1 MNPYIIGPYT
11 EDDTSRFWGRTQ
23 EIEGM
28 YKSFLQNDYLVCY
41 ANSGEGKSS
50 ILNAGLFPKLRNSK
64 YCPINIRFKFDENEY
79 SDYNFDR
86 IISDIIEKSLKNV
99 AGFEKFEV
107 TYFYDSGCGDE
118 SNLLWQ
124 RNLIR
129 SSLWLRLRFSELLI
143 KNKDTN
149 ETSIY
154 TPVLV
159 FDQFEEVFTN
169 PRSEIWTKEFF
180 KWLEELSTDVCPE
193 RIVKLIDEH
202 DGDIDISMVP
212 STKRFKAIFS
222 LRSEYVGNVDYWGL
236 QHFYIPDLKNNRYFL
251 KPLKPN
257 GAVEVIKQP
266 EGFPQMPDKICENI
280 VLGCGENEELVREQ
294 LPCIPA
300 SILSIICHELYNLN
314 ENERNKI
321 ADLLVK
327 GRNSIVEKILENY
340 YLRTLSECGIKDDKT
355 RDAFEKALVD
365 DKGNRKRI
373 GVKHKDLQPLSDNQ
387 IEKLTGANMLR
398 VVSKAKN
405 DNDIEGDIVEL
416 PHDRFCKFITNHKN
430 KRFEEIQAKNR
441 SLKEWLL
448 FGITC
453 LVLGICSWRIHS
465 VFIDKMKPV
474 IDMYLRE
481 QITESDILKN
491 VFNIISPFSQN
502 NNLLESYASA
512 WCVVLY
518 AIALPCLFLYL
529 AKKQKITALI
539 ISIIAVL
546 LSTLIMYKIG
556 SFVDGQIGSL
566 SFISLLISF
575 GIISYLLIKWKTIG
589 TSDVRSWPLWGS
601 WVLFFFYL
609 FCEFVFGL
617 KIGVGVPCDSWYFVI
632 LIPILVF
639 LWSWSFFRIKPWD
652 SNNRYVNITFFYVAA
667 IVAIVILYVVADNN
681 SHSYLI
687 GNKLPK
693 YLVYILLSILCIIQ
707 LCLLWNTPSRTK
719 RIIAFA
725 VNSILMVGV
734 FSLNLGCNF
743 LKIDYDCVAHVANWR
758 SVYIKDA
765 SADKYGICNPINGK
779 EVFPIIISRNNVG
792 RFEFEVTSQSLSSY
806 SDSCN
811 SDSSFY
817 RNAGITH
824 AKFFTSPTL
833 EEYIFKT
840 KEINLKGLPLD
851 SKIDFYAVQLFEE
864 LRNANIAF
872 LTEGKSYSINKLAT
886 WEILDSL
893 QQKALERDLAV
904 LNINTQDTIWQFDR
918 PIPRAKS
925 DVIEDDDIHIFYK
938 SLARSFFLCSL
949 RDRVTHNDIPS
960 VFTLQRLFPLLFFT
974 SVPLMDYTYNSTT
987 NINVQDYSQSSKVTI
1002 CSQDILE
1009 QKAFAWYNLFNSLC
1023 TFDISLNALTYV
1035 EAKEKTNLISFLSD
1049 FLKELEDI
1057 NKALEKTNS
1066 DIESS
1071 TSSLKDDSITG
1082 LSTAISKLFTA
1093 MKNVNNNKTRL
1104 NEMKNRRKMELEE
1117 TSFAIETVKADGA
1130 FINMQE
1136 KVFNTLLPIMNRN
1149 TSGMYNNMFEM
1160 TCKNL
1165 MIVQI
1170 MRLYDVKKDLEKV
1183 SQYDSLRNQWYNEIK
1198 KLNDSN
1204 PSELTTLK
1212 DKVIEQLDII
1222 K

>member
-11 EDDTSRFWGRTQ
+11 EDDASRFCGRTQ

-99 AGFEKFEV
+99 AGFEQFEV
-107 TYFYDSGCGDE
+107 KYLYDSE
-118 SNLLWQ
+118 SGNESDLFWQ

-143 KNKDTN
+143 KNIDTN
-149 ETSIY
+149 ETSSY

-169 PRSEIWTKEFF
+169 PKSEIWTKEFF
-180 KWLEELSTDVCPE
+180 KWLEELSTDVCPK

-202 DGDIDISMVP
+202 DGDVDISMVS

-236 QHFYIPDLKNNRYFL
+236 QHFYIPDLKNNRFFL

-266 EGFPQMPDKICENI
+266 EGFPQMPDKMCENI

-300 SILSIICHELYNLN
+300 SILSIICHELYKLN
-314 ENERNKI
+314 DSERNKI
-321 ADLLVK
+321 AALLVK
-327 GRNSIVEKILENY
+327 GRNSVVERILENY
-340 YLRTLSECGIKDDKT
+340 YLRTLSECGIKDEKT

-373 GVKHKDLQPLSDNQ
+373 GVKHKDLQPLSEIQ
-387 IEKLTGANMLR
+387 IGKLIKTNMLR

-405 DNDIEGDIVEL
+405 DNDLEGDVVEL

-430 KRFEEIQAKNR
+430 KRFEDIQAKNR

-474 IDMYLRE
+474 IGMYLRG
-481 QITESDILKN
+481 QITESDILQN
-491 VFNIISPFSQN
+491 VFNTISPFSHN

-512 WCVVLY
+512 WCVLLY
-518 AIALPCLFLYL
+518 AIVLPCLFLYL
-529 AKKQKITALI
+529 AKKQKITAMI
-539 ISIIAVL
+539 ISITAVL
-546 LSTLIMYKIG
+546 LSTLIIYKIG
-556 SFVDGQIGSL
+556 SVIDGQIGSL
-566 SFISLLISF
+566 SFVSLLMSF
-575 GIISYLLIKWKTIG
+575 GIISYLLVKWKTIG
-589 TSDVRSWPLWGS
+589 ISDVRSWPLWGS
-601 WVLFFFYL
+601 WALFFFYL

-617 KIGVGVPCDSWYFVI
+617 KIGVGDPCDSWYFVI
-632 LIPILVF
+632 LIPVLVF
-639 LWSWSFFRIKPWD
+639 LWSWSFFRIKLWD
-652 SNNRYVNITFFYVAA
+652 SNISYVNKTVFYVVA
-667 IVAIVILYVVADNN
+667 IVAIIILYVVADNN

-687 GNKLPK
+687 GKKLPK
-693 YLVYILLSILCIIQ
+693 YMVYILLSILGIIQ
-707 LCLLWNTPSRTK
+707 LCLLWNTPSTPK

-725 VNSILMVGV
+725 VNYILLIGA
-734 FSLNLGCNF
+734 FTLNLGYNF
-743 LKIDYDCVAHVANWR
+743 FEIDYDCVAGVANWR
-758 SVYIKDA
+758 SVYIKNT
-765 SADKYGICNPINGK
+765 SVDKYGICNPING
-779 EVFPIIISRNNVG
+779 EVVFPTIISRKDVGKNV
-792 RFEFEVTSQSLSSY
+792 FEATSQSLSNC

-811 SDSSFY
+811 MDSSFY
-817 RNAGITH
+817 RNAGIMH

-840 KEINLKGLPLD
+840 KGINLKGVPLD
-851 SKIDFYAVQLFEE
+851 SKINFYAVQLFEE
-864 LRNANIAF
+864 LRKANIAY
-872 LTEGKSYSINKLAT
+872 LTEGKSYTINKLAT
-886 WEILDSL
+886 WDTLDSL

-904 LNINTQDTIWQFDR
+904 LNITSIDTIWQFDR
-918 PIPRAKS
+918 PIPRAKF
-925 DVIEDDDIHIFYK
+925 DVLEDDDIHVFYK

-960 VFTLQRLFPLLFFT
+960 VFSLQRLFPLLFFT
-974 SVPLMDYTYNSTT
+974 SVPLMDFIYNSTT
-987 NINVQDYSQSSKVTI
+987 NINVQDYSQSPTVTI

-1023 TFDISLNALTYV
+1023 IFDISLNIPKYF
-1035 EAKEKTNLISFLSD
+1035 EAKEKANIFSFLND
-1049 FLKELEDI
+1049 FSKELDDI
-1057 NKALEKTNS
+1057 IRALDKNNA
-1066 DIESS
+1066 DLKKS
-1071 TSSLKDDSITG
+1071 TSSLKEDSING
-1082 LSTAISKLFTA
+1082 LITAVNKFSKALKNEISTRNKL
-1093 MKNVNNNKTRL
+1093 R
-1104 NEMKNRRKMELEE
+1104 EMKNRRKVELEKA
-1117 TSFAIETVKADGA
+1117 SFDIETFKADGS
-1130 FINMQE
+1130 FKNMQE
-1136 KVFNTLLPIMNRN
+1136 KVFYTLLPIMNRN

-1170 MRLYDVKKDLEKV
+1170 MRLYDVKMDLEEV
-1183 SQYDSLRNQWYNEIK
+1183 SKYDSLRNQWYNEIR

-1212 DKVIEQLDII
+1212 GRIIEKLDLI

>member
-11 EDDTSRFWGRTQ
+11 EGDASRFWGRTQ

-50 ILNAGLFPKLRNSK
+50 ILNAGLFPKLRKSK

-86 IISDIIEKSLKNV
+86 IISDIIENSLKNV
-99 AGFEKFEV
+99 AGFEQFEV
-107 TYFYDSGCGDE
+107 KYLYDSE
-118 SNLLWQ
+118 SGNESDLLWQ

-143 KNKDTN
+143 KNNDTN
-149 ETSIY
+149 EICSY

-169 PRSEIWTKEFF
+169 PKSEIWTKEFF

-193 RIVKLIDEH
+193 RIVKLIDGH
-202 DGDIDISMVP
+202 NGDVDISMVP

-251 KPLKPN
+251 KPLKPS

-266 EGFPQMPDKICENI
+266 EGFPQMSDKMCENI

-314 ENERNKI
+314 DSERNKI
-321 ADLLVK
+321 SALLVK
-327 GRNSIVEKILENY
+327 ERNSVVEKILENY

-373 GVKHKDLQPLSDNQ
+373 GVKHKDLQPLSEDQ
-387 IEKLTGANMLR
+387 IEKLTEANMLR

-405 DNDIEGDIVEL
+405 ANDIEGDIVEL

-453 LVLGICSWRIHS
+453 MVLGICSWRIHS
-465 VFIDKMKPV
+465 AFIDKMKPV

-481 QITESDILKN
+481 KITESDILQN
-491 VFNIISPFSQN
+491 VINIISPFSHN

-512 WCVVLY
+512 WCVLLY

-529 AKKQKITALI
+529 AKKQKITAMI
-539 ISIIAVL
+539 ISITTVL
-546 LSTLIMYKIG
+546 LSSLIIYKIE

-589 TSDVRSWPLWGS
+589 ISDVRSWPLWGS

-617 KIGVGVPCDSWYFVI
+617 KIGVGSPMDSWYFVI

-639 LWSWSFFRIKPWD
+639 LWSWSFFRIKPWG
-652 SNNRYVNITFFYVAA
+652 SNNLYVNKTFFYVAA

-693 YLVYILLSILCIIQ
+693 KLVYVLLSILGIIQ
-707 LCLLWNTPSRTK
+707 LCLLWNTPTKPK

-725 VNSILMVGV
+725 VNYILLIGA
-734 FSLNLGCNF
+734 FSLNLGYNF
-743 LKIDYDCVAHVANWR
+743 LVIDYNSVASVANWR
-758 SVYIKDA
+758 SVYIKNL
-765 SADKYGICNPINGK
+765 STDKYGICNPIYGD
-779 EVFPIIISRNNVG
+779 EIFPAIISRNNVG
-792 RFEFEVTSQSLSSY
+792 GFDFEVTFPSLLSY

-817 RNAGITH
+817 RKDGTIH

-840 KEINLKGLPLD
+840 KGTKLEGLPLD

-864 LRNANIAF
+864 LRNANIAY
-872 LTEGKSYSINKLAT
+872 LSEGKSYTINKLAT

-893 QQKALERDLAV
+893 QQIALERDLAV
-904 LNINTQDTIWQFDR
+904 LNINSQDTIRQFDR
-918 PIPRAKS
+918 PISRVKS
-925 DVIEDDDIHIFYK
+925 DVLEDDDIHIFYK
-938 SLARSFFLCSL
+938 SLTRSFYLCSL

-1023 TFDISLNALTYV
+1023 TFDISLNAPKYADAV
-1035 EAKEKTNLISFLSD
+1035 KKANLISYLRD

-1057 NKALEKTNS
+1057 NKALEKTNE
-1066 DIESS
+1066 DIKNS
-1071 TSSLKDDSITG
+1071 TSSLKEDSVNG
-1082 LSTAISKLFTA
+1082 LKTSIDKFSKVLTDVNYI
-1093 MKNVNNNKTRL
+1093 KNRQK
-1104 NEMKNRRKMELEE
+1104 EMKNRRKKEMEKISFDVE
-1117 TSFAIETVKADGA
+1117 TEIAEKSFK
-1130 FINMQE
+1130 NMQE
-1136 KVFNTLLPIMNRN
+1136 KVFQTLLPLMNRN
-1149 TSGMYNNMFEM
+1149 TSGMYNNTFEM

-1183 SQYDSLRNQWYNEIK
+1183 TKYDSLRNQWYNEIK
-1198 KLNDSN
+1198 KLNDNN

-1212 DKVIEQLDII
+1212 EKLIEQLGL
-1222 K
+1222 

>member
-11 EDDTSRFWGRTQ
+11 EDDASRFWGRTQ

-50 ILNAGLFPKLRNSK
+50 ILNAGLFPKLRNNK

-86 IISDIIEKSLKNV
+86 IISDIIENSLKKV
-99 AGFEKFEV
+99 AGFEQFEV
-107 TYFYDSGCGDE
+107 TYLYDSGYGNE
-118 SNLLWQ
+118 SDLFWQ
-124 RNLIR
+124 KNLIR

-143 KNKDTN
+143 KNINTN
-149 ETSIY
+149 ETSNY

-169 PRSEIWTKEFF
+169 PKSEIWTKEFF

-202 DGDIDISMVP
+202 DGDVDISMVP

-222 LRSEYVGNVDYWGL
+222 LRSEFVGNVDYWGL

-266 EGFPQMPDKICENI
+266 EGFPQMPDKMCENI

-314 ENERNKI
+314 DSERNKI
-321 ADLLVK
+321 SSLLVK
-327 GRNSIVEKILENY
+327 GRNSVVEKILENY

-373 GVKHKDLQPLSDNQ
+373 GVKHKDLLLLSENQ
-387 IEKLTGANMLR
+387 IEKLKEANMLR

-453 LVLGICSWRIHS
+453 VVLGICSWRIHS

-474 IDMYLRE
+474 IDMYLRG
-481 QITESDILKN
+481 QITESDILQN
-491 VFNIISPFSQN
+491 VFNIVSPFSH

-512 WCVVLY
+512 WCILLY

-529 AKKQKITALI
+529 AKKQKIIAMI
-539 ISIIAVL
+539 ISITAVL
-546 LSTLIMYKIG
+546 LSTLIIYKIG
-556 SFVDGQIGSL
+556 SVVDGQIGSL

-575 GIISYLLIKWKTIG
+575 GIISYLLIKWKNIG
-589 TSDVRSWPLWGS
+589 ISDVRSWPLWGS
-601 WVLFFFYL
+601 WAFFFFYL
-609 FCEFVFGL
+609 FYEFVFGL

-632 LIPILVF
+632 LLPTLVF
-639 LWSWSFFRIKPWD
+639 LWSWSFFRIKPWN
-652 SNNRYVNITFFYVAA
+652 SNNRYVNKTFFYVAA

-693 YLVYILLSILCIIQ
+693 YLVYILLSFLGIIQ
-707 LCLLWNTPSRTK
+707 LCLLWNTPSRPK

-725 VNSILMVGV
+725 VNYILLVGV
-734 FSLNLGCNF
+734 FSLNLGYNF
-743 LKIDYDCVAHVANWR
+743 VKIDYDCVAHVANWR

-765 SADKYGICNPINGK
+765 STDKYGICNPING
-779 EVFPIIISRNNVG
+779 EEIFPTIISRNNVG
-792 RFEFEVTSQSLSSY
+792 KFEFEVTSQSLSSY

-817 RNAGITH
+817 RNAGFTH
-824 AKFFTSPTL
+824 VKFFTSPTL

-840 KEINLKGLPLD
+840 KGTKLEGLPLD
-851 SKIDFYAVQLFEE
+851 SKIDFYAVQLYEE
-864 LRNANIAF
+864 LRNVNIAF
-872 LTEGKSYSINKLAT
+872 LKEGESYSINKLGT

-893 QQKALERDLAV
+893 QQEALERDLAV

-918 PIPRAKS
+918 PIPRVKS
-925 DVIEDDDIHIFYK
+925 DVLEDDDIHIFYK

-1023 TFDISLNALTYV
+1023 TFDISLNAPKYV

-1057 NKALEKTNS
+1057 NKALEETNS
-1066 DIESS
+1066 DIKNF
-1071 TSSLKDDSITG
+1071 TSPLKYDSING
-1082 LSTAISKLFTA
+1082 LSTAITKLSKAFEN
-1093 MKNVNNNKTRL
+1093 MKNNKTRL
-1104 NEMKNRRKMELEE
+1104 KEMKNRRKLELEE

-1136 KVFNTLLPIMNRN
+1136 KVFHTLLPIMNRN
-1149 TSGMYNNMFEM
+1149 TSGMYNNTFEM

-1212 DKVIEQLDII
+1212 EKIIEQLNLI